1 MTEKKLPDNAIDIK
15 NLSKQYKSPD
25 GKSSFFALDSV
36 SLNIPRGSI
45 FGLLGPN
52 GAGKSTF
59 INILAGLTIKTSGK
73 AMVWGYDI
81 DKNPRTVRSYLGI
94 VPQELNIDPFFTP
107 IELLELQAGL
117 YGVRKKY
124 RKSEEILRKVGLLEQ
139 KNAYARTLS

>member
-52 GAGKSTF
+52 GAGK
-59 INILAGLTIKTSGK
+59 
-73 AMVWGYDI
+73 
-81 DKNPRTVRSYLGI
+81 
-94 VPQELNIDPFFTP
+94 
-107 IELLELQAGL
+107 
-117 YGVRKKY
+117 
-124 RKSEEILRKVGLLEQ
+124 
-139 KNAYARTLS
+139 